1 MDLHKNPHK
10 KTISILLLIL
20 FSLISLFF
28 ISNHVLA
35 NPQEQALTTYQITG
49 NIKNAQGQPVKGAI
63 IEARSSSN
71 EQAPVI
77 SEAESLE
84 DGTWTLSFNEIPTNL
99 TLTIHRAHY
108 QQTEVILTNNE
119 LATLADGGSIFLP
132 EIVLQR
138 KIDAGFWASTII
150 FVFVLL
156 VIATEKLHSTTASL
170 AAMSAIFLVSFVGG
184 AFSQNLFI
192 FDFETAISYINW
204 EVIFLVLGMMI
215 IVAVI
220 EKTGLFQWMAFQAYR
235 LSRGKSWLLV
245 LILIAVTSIASALL
259 DNFTTM
265 LLMTPISLQ
274 IAIALGINP
283 LALVIPE
290 VLASNISG
298 ISTLIGTPTN
308 IIIGAY
314 ANISFNDFLIN
325 QTLGVIL
332 GLVAMSGFVLFFYR
346 KEWRKQSGGI
356 SPKLYEIL
364 KKNGQIRDK
373 NGLWKSVVVF
383 VLVLIGFVLGE
394 RIHVVPAVPALVGAT
409 FLFVWLQPD
418 VTETLEAVDW
428 TTLVFFMSLFMVVG
442 AVQEVGLIS
451 IVADFM
457 RQIIGGNLVV
467 GLLVIVF
474 GAGTLSTVI
483 ANIPLTASLM
493 PVVEFLSGNIPGASS
508 KVLYYALSMGAA
520 MGGNGFLIG
529 GEANLVTAGIMEQAG
544 NRISFKDFLR
554 IGLPVTFITLGFGA
568 LWLFIHF
575 IVFGA

>member
-1 MDLHKNPHK
+1 MDFHIKAYK
-10 KTISILLLIL
+10 KTSLILLLIL
-20 FSLISLFF
+20 FSLISLFY
-28 ISNHVLA
+28 ISNRVLA
-35 NPQEQALTTYQITG
+35 NPQQQAVTTYQITG
-49 NIKNAQGQPVKGAI
+49 IIKSAQGQPVKGAV
-63 IEARSSSN
+63 IEARTPGN
-71 EQAPVI
+71 EQDPPI

-84 DGTWTLSFNEIPTNL
+84 DGTWTLSFNEIPTEL
-99 TLTIHRAHY
+99 TLLIHRPHF
-108 QQTEVILTNNE
+108 QQTEIIVTNNE
-119 LATLADGGSIFLP
+119 LKTLADGGSIYIP
-132 EIVLQR
+132 EVVLQG

-274 IAIALGINP
+274 IALALGINP

-290 VLASNISG
+290 VLASNIG
-298 ISTLIGTPTN
+298 GTSTLIGTPTN
-308 IIIGAY
+308 IIIGAS
-314 ANISFNDFLIN
+314 AGITFNDFLIN
-325 QTLGVIL
+325 QALGVIIAL
-332 GLVAMSGFVLFFYR
+332 AAMAGFVLFFYR

-356 SPKLYEIL
+356 SPRLYEIL

-373 NGLWKSVVVF
+373 NGLWKSAVVF

-394 RIHVVPAVPALVGAT
+394 RINVVPAVPALVGAT
-409 FLFVWLQPD
+409 FLFVWLQPN

-428 TTLVFFMSLFMVVG
+428 TTLVFFMSLFIVVG
-442 AVQEVGLIS
+442 AIQEVGLIS
-451 IVADFM
+451 IIADFM
-457 RQIIGGNLVV
+457 RQIIGGNLVL

-474 GAGTLSTVI
+474 GAGTLSTLI
-483 ANIPLTASLM
+483 ASIPLTASLI
-493 PVVEFLSGNIPGASS
+493 PVVEFLSGNFPGVSS
-508 KVLYYALSMGAA
+508 KVLYYALSMGIS
-520 MGGNGFLIG
+520 MGGNGLLIG
-529 GEANLVTAGIMEQAG
+529 GEGNLVTAGIMEQAG

-554 IGLPVTFITLGFGA
+554 IGLPVTYITLGVGA